1 MLLNTWKCGAVLA
14 CAAMVLAGLSVAADD
29 KAEAAPSGVWVQTGG
44 EHKIE
49 FADKGVMKIHPHGDK
64 VQLAIV
70 CKCTAGK
77 DGVVKAKVTEIEGKE
92 DVKNKVK
99 EVVPVGL
106 EFSFKWQVKDD
117 KAMLDDLKGDKT
129 EVLKSHL
136 EGKYD
141 KK

>member
-1 MLLNTWKCGAVLA
+1 MQLNTWKCGPVLA
-14 CAAMVLAGLSVAADD
+14 CAAVVLAGLSVAADD
-29 KAEAAPSGVWVQTGG
+29 KAEAAPPGVWVQTGG

-49 FADKGVMKIHPHGDK
+49 FADKGVMKIYPHGGK
-64 VQLAIV
+64 AEIAIV
-70 CKCTAGK
+70 CKCTAEK
-77 DGVVKAKVTEIEGKE
+77 DGRVKAKVTGYEAKDEA
-92 DVKNKVK
+92 KNKLK
-99 EVVPVGL
+99 EFVPVGL